1 MLTFSSGGGVG
12 LVRDQM
18 TFVALH
24 RKATT
29 HFTIFRLSSIVYQV
43 KLLFSSVNN
52 YIFDKVFINSQQ
64 R

>member
-18 TFVALH
+18 TFGAPH

-29 HFTIFRLSSIVYQV
+29 QFEIFRLSLIVYQV